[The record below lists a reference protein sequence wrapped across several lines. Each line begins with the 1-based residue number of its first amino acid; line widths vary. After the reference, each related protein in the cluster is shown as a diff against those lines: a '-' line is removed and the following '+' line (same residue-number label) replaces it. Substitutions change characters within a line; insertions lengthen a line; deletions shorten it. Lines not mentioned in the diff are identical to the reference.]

1 MYPALPF
8 GPVTLP
14 TGPVFILLAA
24 YFGLDAAARTGRR
37 LGLRADDV
45 WNTGLLALLAG
56 VIVARLWNVFQFW
69 YVYAAEPLLVFS
81 LRPSGYAF
89 WPGLIA
95 ALIGGYAYLL
105 RSALHP
111 IVMAAAFTP
120 GVLAAGVLL
129 NVGDYLTGVL
139 TGLPSDMPWSLPYFG
154 EMLHPVALYRAA
166 GLIVV
171 LLVVWW
177 RLDRTRP
184 QRTLYLGGLG
194 WGLVHLIADGFAAN
208 APITGSFRTSQVIGL
223 VLALV
228 CTVLLARDK
237 SKPTIVTPEPSQLDL
252 SQPDLSQ
259 PGPTTSSPA

>member
-14 TGPVFILLAA
+14 TGPVFILLAV

-37 LGLRADDV
+37 LGLKSDDV

-56 VIVARLWNVFQFW
+56 VIVARLWNVFQYW
-69 YVYAAEPLLVFS
+69 YVYAAEPLLIFS

-111 IVMAAAFTP
+111 MVMAAAFAP
-120 GVLAAGVLL
+120 GAVAAGVLL

-139 TGLPSDMPWSLPYFG
+139 TGLPSDLPWALPYFG
-154 EMLHPVALYRAA
+154 EMLHPVALYRAV

-171 LLVVWW
+171 LVVVWW

-184 QRTLYLGGLG
+184 QRTLYLAGLG
-194 WGLVHLIADGFAAN
+194 WGLVHLLADGFAAN
-208 APITGSFRTSQVIGL
+208 APISGPFRTSQVIGL
-223 VLALV
+223 ALALV
-228 CTVLLARDK
+228 CTVLLALDK
-237 SKPTIVTPEPSQLDL
+237 PKLASATPEPFEPEPALAE
-252 SQPDLSQ
+252 
-259 PGPTTSSPA
+259 PTPPSPA

>member
-37 LGLRADDV
+37 LGLRPDDV

-69 YVYAAEPLLVFS
+69 YVYAAEPLLIFS

-95 ALIGGYAYLL
+95 ALLGGYAYLL

-111 IVMAAAFTP
+111 MVMAAAFTP

-139 TGLPSDMPWSLPYFG
+139 TGLPSDMPWALPYFG
-154 EMLHPVALYRAA
+154 EMLHPVALYRAG

-208 APITGSFRTSQVIGL
+208 ASITGSFRTSQVIAL

-237 SKPTIVTPEPSQLDL
+237 PDQEIVTPEPSQTER
-252 SQPDLSQ
+252 SQAE
-259 PGPTTSSPA
+259 PTTSSPV

>member
-1 MYPALPF
+1 L
-8 GPVTLP
+8 
-14 TGPVFILLAA
+14 
-24 YFGLDAAARTGRR
+24 
-37 LGLRADDV
+37 DDV

-56 VIVARLWNVFQFW
+56 VVVARLWNVFQFW

-89 WPGLIA
+89 WPGLVA
-95 ALIGGYAYLL
+95 ALIAGYAYLL

-111 IVMAAAFTP
+111 IVMAAAFAP
-120 GVLAAGVLL
+120 GVLAAGILL

-139 TGLPSDMPWSLPYFG
+139 TGLPSDMPWALPYFG
-154 EMLHPVALYRAA
+154 EMLHPVALYRAV

-208 APITGSFRTSQVIGL
+208 APITGTFRISQVIGL

-237 SKPTIVTPEPSQLDL
+237 PKPAIVTPEATQAEASQVE
-252 SQPDLSQ
+252 
-259 PGPTTSSPA
+259 PTTSSPA